1 VTLRHTPAL
10 DPVGPAAAR
19 QEFCR
24 LVRLER
30 PHHPAGRPA
39 SGLETMN
46 IQIEAKDVVLVLVG
60 VAGSVVASY
69 IYRYLENSSSATQAL
84 ERDLDAADPVVRD
97 RATRQCLL
105 TAAKFFVFAN
115 VFSVVSALAWVFG
128 NALYNL
134 TLLVLG
140 ASSVIAILLLW
151 GAVRWLMR
159 AQKGNGG

>member
-1 VTLRHTPAL
+1 
-10 DPVGPAAAR
+10 
-19 QEFCR
+19 
-24 LVRLER
+24 
-30 PHHPAGRPA
+30 
-39 SGLETMN
+39 
-46 IQIEAKDVVLVLVG
+46 
-60 VAGSVVASY
+60 
-69 IYRYLENSSSATQAL
+69 
-84 ERDLDAADPVVRD
+84 
-97 RATRQCLL
+97 L